1 MLHQNNGAKT
11 RCMIAAS
18 NYALTLQN
26 AACTHHINSTLTLSQ
41 NVRAISLL
49 AGVSVG
55 IRPEEAGAWMTSLLG
70 LLPSPVGPSAKAPPP
85 DSPEALQYI
94 AVLQCLQRLVSAP
107 ALASAMLNTIGHT
120 SPTSAAVLHESPCTS
135 VQPSWLARDIHLP
148 PPPPL
153 LTTIAWT
160 GVWVLAP

>member
-1 MLHQNNGAKT
+1 VRHVFHASSNNGAKSH
-11 RCMIAAS
+11 CMIAAS
-18 NYALTLQN
+18 SPVLTPQS

-41 NVRAISLL
+41 SVKAISTLL

-55 IRPEEAGAWMTSLLG
+55 TRPEEAGAWMTSLLG

-107 ALASAMLNTIGHT
+107 ALANAMLNTIGHT
-120 SPTSAAVLHESPCTS
+120 SPTSATVLDVSPCTS
-135 VQPSWLARDIHLP
+135 VMPALLAQD
-148 PPPPL
+148 
-153 LTTIAWT
+153 
-160 GVWVLAP
+160 